1 MYMKPYEK
9 PRLMA
14 LSLSGNDMLC
24 GNCSPEL
31 INNPDLLDDLMKD
44 FDFSLIFGSSAG
56 GCTMIIPGLESYCK
70 MNLNDMVAF
79 AS

>member
-1 MYMKPYEK
+1 MFMKPYEK

-31 INNPDLLDDLMKD
+31 ISNPSLLDK
-44 FDFSLIFGSSAG
+44 LIEDWGSENLFGSPEG
-56 GCTMIIPGLESYCK
+56 GCGMHLPGLDLYCK
-70 MNLNDMVAF
+70 MNLNDMTAF